1 MQGLL
6 SCKTRTDTLLTAQTD
21 TLCPHQ
27 RTLSVR
33 TDHAGLPHPTSFHV
47 LSSFTRTIQTYALS
61 LAFLC
66 RRPDS
71 LTDFVR
77 PPRTCTTT
85 DIWTLMSRRCM
96 LTVPTVRHSL
106 SYRLKLPV
114 TTDGRCLYRWTDTD
128 STLYVLHRHI
138 QTLMHGPFTLHTD

>member
-71 LTDFVR
+71 LTDFVH
-77 PPRTCTTT
+77 PPRTCTNT
-85 DIWTLMSRRCM
+85 DACTLMSRRCM
-96 LTVPTVRHSL
+96 LTVPTVKHSL
-106 SYRLKLPV
+106 SYRYNLIQISLKESSSLMQSEV
-114 TTDGRCLYRWTDTD
+114 VAVD
-128 STLYVLHRHI
+128 VFRHFRNESCRRI
-138 QTLMHGPFTLHTD
+138 NAS